1 VVWIAPFGPRS
12 AQNILGRRQ
21 RFDAVP
27 FFWSQNYD
35 VAINYVRHDGKWGA
49 IKIDRSL
56 ETRDCT
62 VTSKQAGRT
71 LAVVT
76 ISRDLASLQ
85 AEVTMEAEGT

>member
-1 VVWIAPFGPRS
+1 M
-12 AQNILGRRQ
+12 
-21 RFDAVP
+21 
-27 FFWSQNYD
+27 
-35 VAINYVRHDGKWGA
+35 GA

-71 LAVVT
+71 LTVVT